1 MIQPGLS
8 IEFQAQSGQHSETLP
23 QNNNRTSKEL
33 ASHTEE
39 SEIPGPHGKIWACSF
54 IANAERHGKEPTSPT
69 QLVNSK
75 FSENSF
81 LKTEVENL

>member
-1 MIQPGLS
+1 VKPCHKTTTEHPNQYVDWGYS
-8 IEFQAQSGQHSETLP
+8 SVA
-23 QNNNRTSKEL
+23 KEL